1 MKVSLIVKEGIGIG
15 FKNLIPLVGTIV
27 LYLLTCWIPYLNVG
41 TTIALVALPAAMSR
55 GEAISPTEIFDPKY
69 RKNMGNFFLLMVCY
83 SLAVVLGFFF
93 GIIPG
98 IVLSYAWSIAFLLLV
113 DKELDPLQ
121 ALSESNQKTYGHKAT
136 IFLSF
141 LVLGVLFFVLNM
153 SPALLTGGGPV
164 DEMGGAGSSW
174 NCYEELLHGRIDY
187 YFDCKS
193 YYGESAFSL
202 IGSLFSIVLTLLY
215 TPISLGLNAVI
226 YRELTSE

>member
-1 MKVSLIVKEGIGIG
+1 MKVSHIVKEGIGIG

-83 SLAVVLGFFF
+83 SLAVVIGFFF

-153 SPALLTGGGPV
+153 IPALLTGGGPV
-164 DEMGGAGSSW
+164 DGMGSGSSW
-174 NCYEELLHGRIDY
+174 ECYEVLMDGRIGGY
-187 YFDCKS
+187 IKCKS
-193 YYGESAFSL
+193 YYYGESAFSL
-202 IGSLFSIVLTLLY
+202 IGSLFSIVLALLY
-215 TPISLGLNAVI
+215 IPISLGLRAVI

>member
-1 MKVSLIVKEGIGIG
+1 MKVSLVVKEGIGIG

-27 LYLLTCWIPYLNVG
+27 LYVLTCWIPYLNVG

-55 GEAISPTEIFDPKY
+55 GEVISPTEIFDPKY
-69 RKNMGNFFLLMVCY
+69 RKNMGNFFLLVVCY
-83 SLAVVLGFFF
+83 SLAVVFGFFF

-113 DKELDPLQ
+113 DKELDPFQ
-121 ALSESNQKTYGHKAT
+121 ALYESNQKTYGHKAT

-141 LVLGVLFFVLNM
+141 LVLSVLFFVLNM
-153 SPALLTGGGPV
+153 IPTLLTGSGPV
-164 DEMGGAGSSW
+164 DEMGMGSSW
-174 NCYEELLHGRIDY
+174 ECYEALMDGRIDRY
-187 YFDCKS
+187 IECKA

-202 IGSLFSIVLTLLY
+202 IGSLFSIVLILLY
-215 TPISLGLNAVI
+215 TPISLGLRAVI